1 MLAAVLQPVQNAFP
15 AKDFPDVM
23 VGLQHPDDAAVYRLN
38 DEQAIVTTV
47 DFFTPVVDDAY
58 AYGAIAAA
66 NALSD
71 VYAMGGDVLF
81 ALNIAALP
89 EDLPAEIIADIMRG
103 GADKV
108 KEAGA
113 AIIGGHTVKDDEP
126 KYGLCVTGIIHPSRV
141 MTKGGAK
148 PGDALVLTKALG
160 AGVITTALKN
170 DQATNQHVDTAIE
183 SMSRL
188 NRTASKLARQFEA
201 RGGTDITGYG
211 LLGHAV
217 EMATQADAQFVF
229 HWDKLPFLPG
239 ALDYGQAWI
248 FPGGAN
254 TNKAAY
260 EPCVRFDDALAE
272 WQRMMIFDPETS
284 GGLLVPISRDRADE
298 FVEALREHGEQ
309 ACIVGQARDG
319 KGIVVTR

>member
-1 MLAAVLQPVQNAFP
+1 
-15 AKDFPDVM
+15 
-23 VGLQHPDDAAVYRLN
+23 
-38 DEQAIVTTV
+38 
-47 DFFTPVVDDAY
+47 
-58 AYGAIAAA
+58 
-66 NALSD
+66 
-71 VYAMGGDVLF
+71 
-81 ALNIAALP
+81 
-89 EDLPAEIIADIMRG
+89 
-103 GADKV
+103 
-108 KEAGA
+108 
-113 AIIGGHTVKDDEP
+113 
-126 KYGLCVTGIIHPSRV
+126 

-160 AGVITTALKN
+160 TGVITTALKN
-170 DQATNQHVDTAIE
+170 NQATNKHVDTAIE

-211 LLGHAV
+211 FLGHAM

-248 FPGGAN
+248 FPGGAI

-260 EPCVRFDDALAE
+260 DPRVRFDDALAE

-284 GGLLVPISRDRADE
+284 GGLLVPISRDRANE